1 MLIGA
6 HFLSRKCA
14 LFLCDSLLRES
25 YITANAVCNII
36 FRKENIMRANTRIS
50 FIKKRGSRRMK
61 APWSRVCISEIS
73 CVLLFLFVFRR
84 KHGCAV
90 RAFRRADLHVIHQA
104 VWAGFR
110 GRSRLFSPQNFRYC
124 CGFRQFFLAEVL
136 LKTVK
141 YAILFYTFPRYT

>member
-1 MLIGA
+1 
-6 HFLSRKCA
+6 
-14 LFLCDSLLRES
+14 
-25 YITANAVCNII
+25 
-36 FRKENIMRANTRIS
+36 
-50 FIKKRGSRRMK
+50 MK
-61 APWSRVCISEIS
+61 APWSRVCISEIL

-104 VWAGFR
+104 VRAGFR

-141 YAILFYTFPRYT
+141 YAILFYTFPRYTVVVKKSRHEKYLFLICFFKSRHEEYFCRSCFFKSGHGQ

>member
-1 MLIGA
+1 
-6 HFLSRKCA
+6 
-14 LFLCDSLLRES
+14 
-25 YITANAVCNII
+25 
-36 FRKENIMRANTRIS
+36 
-50 FIKKRGSRRMK
+50 MK
-61 APWSRVCISEIS
+61 APWSRVCISEIL

-104 VWAGFR
+104 VRAGFR
-110 GRSRLFSPQNFRYC
+110 GRSRLFSPQNFRYY

-141 YAILFYTFPRYT
+141 YAILFYTFPRYKQRSRYFKEMHAWRIRSGFFCGSLCLLPSAAGSQRWGTLAWYTENSKTPAC